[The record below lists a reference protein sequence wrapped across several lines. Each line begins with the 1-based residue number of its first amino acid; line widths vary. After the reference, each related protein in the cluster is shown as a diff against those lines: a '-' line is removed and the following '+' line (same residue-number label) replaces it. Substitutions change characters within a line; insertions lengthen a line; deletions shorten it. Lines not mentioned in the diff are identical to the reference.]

1 MVTIMI
7 DQQPINQNDIW
18 QALRDVPDPEIPTV
32 NLVDLGVILRVEL
45 DEAAKHARVLLL
57 PTFTGCPAIAMMRD
71 LIRERLEQ
79 LGLTIQVDVT
89 REQRWSS
96 DRISAAGR
104 QALLEAGIAPPQ
116 PATASAIIELL
127 EPATCPYCG
136 SRHTTL
142 DSAFGPTLCR
152 AIAYCRDCKQPFEQF
167 KPL

>member
-1 MVTIMI
+1 MMI
-7 DQQPINQNDIW
+7 DRQTITEQDIW
-18 QALRDVPDPEIPTV
+18 QALRDVPDPEIPTI

-45 DEAAKHARVLLL
+45 DKAAQHARILLM
-57 PTFTGCPAIAMMRD
+57 PTFTGCPAIEFMRD
-71 LIRERLEQ
+71 LIRERLAQ
-79 LGLTIQVDVT
+79 LGLVTQVDVT

-96 DRISAAGR
+96 DRISEAGR
-104 QALLEAGIAPPQ
+104 RALAKAGIAPPG
-116 PATASAIIELL
+116 PATSSVVIPLL
-127 EPATCPYCG
+127 EPALCPHCG

>member
-1 MVTIMI
+1 MI
-7 DQQPINQNDIW
+7 DKQPISQNDIW

-45 DEAAKHARVLLL
+45 DEAAQHARILLL

-79 LGLTIQVDVT
+79 LDLTVQVDVT

-104 QALLEAGIAPPQ
+104 RALLNAGIAPPA
-116 PATASAIIELL
+116 PAAGSAIIALI

-167 KPL
+167 KPM

>member
-1 MVTIMI
+1 ML
-7 DQQPINQNDIW
+7 DQPTVIESDIW
-18 QALRDVPDPEIPTV
+18 NALRDVPDPEIPTV

-45 DEAAKHARVLLL
+45 DEPARYARVLLM
-57 PTFTGCPAIAMMRD
+57 PTFSGCPAIEIMRD

-79 LGLTIQVDVT
+79 FGLAIQVDVT

-104 QALLEAGIAPPQ
+104 QALAQAGIAPPG
-116 PATASAIIELL
+116 PASASAIIPLL
-127 EPATCPYCG
+127 EPATCPHCG

-142 DSAFGPTLCR
+142 ESAFGPTLCR
-152 AIAYCRDCKQPFEQF
+152 AIAHCRDCKQPFEQF

>member
-1 MVTIMI
+1 MI
-7 DQQPINQNDIW
+7 EHQILTEDVIW
-18 QALRDVPDPEIPTV
+18 HALRDVPDPEIPTV

-45 DEAAKHARVLLL
+45 DQAARRARILLL
-57 PTFTGCPAIAMMRD
+57 PTFNGCPAIQLMRD

-79 LGLTIQVDVT
+79 LGLAVQVDVT

-96 DRISAAGR
+96 DRISEAGR
-104 QALLEAGIAPPQ
+104 RGLERAGIAPPG
-116 PATASAIIELL
+116 PADTSAIIPLL
-127 EPATCPYCG
+127 EPAACPHCG

-152 AIAYCRDCKQPFEQF
+152 AIAYCRDCRQPFEQF

>member
-1 MVTIMI
+1 MPDLARIREA
-7 DQQPINQNDIW
+7 DIW
-18 QALRDVPDPEIPTV
+18 RALRDVPDPEIPTV

-45 DEAAKHARVLLL
+45 DEAAMCARVLLL

-79 LGLTIQVDVT
+79 LGLNIQVDLT

-104 QALLEAGIAPPQ
+104 QALVDAGIAPPA
-116 PATASAIIELL
+116 PAMVSTMIELL
-127 EPATCPYCG
+127 EPAVCPHCG

>member
-1 MVTIMI
+1 MI
-7 DQQPINQNDIW
+7 VQRQISENDIW

-45 DEAAKHARVLLL
+45 DAAARHARVLLL
-57 PTFTGCPAIAMMRD
+57 PTFIGCPAIAMMRD
-71 LIRERLEQ
+71 MIRERLEQ
-79 LGLTIQVDVT
+79 LDLTIQVDIT

-104 QALLEAGIAPPQ
+104 QALVEAGIAPPQ
-116 PATASAIIELL
+116 PAAASAMIELF
-127 EPATCPYCG
+127 EPVPCPYCG